1 MTFPTKYLILSLSSI
16 ERIVN
21 MKFTLAQIN
30 FVVGDLAGNVAKIKD
45 VLDQNKESE
54 WIVFSELCVPGYYPM
69 DLVNVEGFIKAQND
83 VVNELCQ
90 YLQHD
95 ERKVVLGVVTENT
108 HPGKKWHNSMIV
120 IQNGLIRM
128 TYDKQLLPT
137 YDVFDEFRHFEPGR
151 PCAPVWREAGKPAIG
166 FMICEDGWN
175 DHGKDYRANPTS
187 ALDDAGAE
195 IVISINASPSAQKKP
210 SVRERIMRDTVTR
223 YGWQLVYVNQVGGN
237 DALVFD
243 GNSFVMNSDGSFAYH
258 AAAWKPEVQTVEY
271 DLVKQTFKQNTV
283 VAPVEGPE
291 EWHSQLV
298 LGIRDYFRKCGRG
311 FKTALVGSSGGI
323 DSAVVLALAA
333 DALGSENVVAITM
346 PSKFSSAGSVG
357 DSVQLCKNLG
367 VTLHE
372 VPIQSAVDALQVTF
386 PQTSLGVA
394 WRGVALENAQ
404 ARMRGLI
411 LMGWANQMGGLVLST
426 GNKSEMS
433 VGYATL
439 YGDMNGA
446 LNPLGDLY
454 KLEVYELARWINTK
468 AGYARI
474 PAEIIEKAPSAE
486 LAPDQKDEDSLPPY
500 WLLDSIL
507 KLEIEGPTLESDE
520 KDKLVEVVS
529 QYPEERKHVLNL
541 LDAAEFKRRQA
552 PPIIRV
558 HTRAFGAG
566 WQFPVAQQY
575 KRSEHV

>member
-1 MTFPTKYLILSLSSI
+1 
-16 ERIVN
+16 

-30 FVVGDLAGNVAKIKD
+30 FVVGDLKGNTDKIKE
-45 VLDQNKESE
+45 VLDQSKESE
-54 WIVFSELCVPGYYPM
+54 WIVFSELCLPGYYPM
-69 DLVNVEGFIKAQND
+69 DLVNVDGFIEAQDAQIKN
-83 VVNELCQ
+83 LCS
-90 YLQHD
+90 YLEHD
-95 ERKVVLGVVTENT
+95 SRKVVLGVVTKNSQ
-108 HPGKKWHNSMIV
+108 PGKRWHNSLIV
-120 IQNGLIRM
+120 IQHGVVRM
-128 TYDKQLLPT
+128 AYDKQLLPT

-151 PCAPVWREAGKPAIG
+151 PSAPVWREEGKPAIG

-195 IVISINASPSAQKKP
+195 IVISINASPSAQKRP
-210 SVRERIMRDTVTR
+210 MVRENIMRDVVKR
-223 YGWQLVYVNQVGGN
+223 YGYQLVYVNQVGGN

-243 GNSFVMNSDGSFAYH
+243 GNSFVMNTDGTFAYH
-258 AAAWKPEVQTVEY
+258 APAWASEVKTIEY
-271 DLVKQTFKQNTV
+271 NLVSQKFEQSTV
-283 VAPVEGPE
+283 VAPIEGPE
-291 EWHSQLV
+291 ETYNQLI
-298 LGIRDYFRKCGRG
+298 LGVRDYFKKCGRG
-311 FKTALVGSSGGI
+311 FKTGLVGSSGGI
-323 DSAVVLALAA
+323 DSAVVLAIGA
-333 DALGSENVVAITM
+333 DALGPENMVAITM
-346 PSKFSSAGSVG
+346 PSKFSSGGSVS

-367 VTLHE
+367 VKLHE

-386 PQTSLGVA
+386 PQTSFGEA
-394 WRGVALENAQ
+394 WRGIALENAQ

-411 LMGWANQMGGLVLST
+411 LMGWANQLGGLVLST

-454 KLEVYELARWINTK
+454 KLEVYELARWINQK
-468 AGYARI
+468 AGYDRI
-474 PAEIIEKAPSAE
+474 PLEIIEKAPSAE

-500 WLLDSIL
+500 WLLDSLL
-507 KLEIEGPTLESDE
+507 KLEIEGPNLDPDE
-520 KDKLVEVVS
+520 KEKLKEIAL
-529 QYPEERKHVLNL
+529 QYPDERKRVLNL

-575 KRSEHV
+575 KRSENV